1 MIRLLESMMD
11 KVIAEM
17 IIMEIHELNPPRNTR
32 TVISVLSKC
41 CGIKIE

>member
-17 IIMEIHELNPPRNTR
+17 MIIEMRSLIPEKPKP
-32 TVISVLSKC
+32 
-41 CGIKIE
+41 

>member
-17 IIMEIHELNPPRNTR
+17 MIIEIDELNPPRKTK
-32 TVISVLSKC
+32 TVIKVLSKY
-41 CGIKIE
+41 CGIRIE